1 MRSSLFTSIL
11 ALAPWLASSSPI
23 AQVDKRA
30 SGYQNTVYFTN
41 WGIYGRNYQPQ
52 SLPANELSIVLYAFA
67 NLQSSGEVYSS
78 DSYADLQKHYA
89 TDSWNDVGNNAYGCV
104 KQLYIQKK
112 ANRQLKVL
120 LSIGGWTYS
129 TNFPAAASTADTRAT
144 FASTAVTL
152 MKDWGF
158 DGIDIDWEYPAD
170 STQAANFV
178 SLLQAVRS
186 ELDSYA
192 AQYAPGY
199 HFLLTVASPAGPQ
212 NYNTMQLSA
221 MANYLDFFNL
231 MAYDY
236 AGSWDSTSG
245 HQANLYNASDSGNP
259 LAAKY
264 STDKAVTDYI
274 SAGVPASKI
283 VLGMPIYGRSF
294 EQTAGIGQP
303 YTGVGSGSWENGVW
317 DYKALPKA
325 GATVITDVKAGATYS
340 YDSSAQELISY
351 DTPDM
356 VSTKVSYLKSKGLG
370 GSMFWEASADKND
383 SSSLITTSLNALG
396 SLNSDQNL
404 LSYPNSQYA
413 NIVAGVP
420 S

>member
-1 MRSSLFTSIL
+1 
-11 ALAPWLASSSPI
+11 
-23 AQVDKRA
+23 
-30 SGYQNTVYFTN
+30 
-41 WGIYGRNYQPQ
+41 
-52 SLPANELSIVLYAFA
+52 
-67 NLQSSGEVYSS
+67 
-78 DSYADLQKHYA
+78 
-89 TDSWNDVGNNAYGCV
+89 
-104 KQLYIQKK
+104 
-112 ANRQLKVL
+112 
-120 LSIGGWTYS
+120 
-129 TNFPAAASTADTRAT
+129 
-144 FASTAVTL
+144 
-152 MKDWGF
+152 
-158 DGIDIDWEYPAD
+158 
-170 STQAANFV
+170 
-178 SLLQAVRS
+178 
-186 ELDSYA
+186 
-192 AQYAPGY
+192 
-199 HFLLTVASPAGPQ
+199 
-212 NYNTMQLSA
+212 

>member
-1 MRSSLFTSIL
+1 MRFNLFASVL
-11 ALAPWLASSSPI
+11 ALAPWLVSSSPV
-23 AQVDKRA
+23 AQVDKRVTD
-30 SGYQNTVYFTN
+30 YQNTVYFTN

-52 SLPANELSIVLYAFA
+52 DLPANELSIVLYAFA
-67 NLQSSGEVYSS
+67 NLRSTGEVYSS
-78 DSYADLQKHYA
+78 DVYSDLQKHYP
-89 TDSWNDVGNNAYGCV
+89 TDSWNDIGNNAYGCV

-112 ANRQLKVL
+112 ANRQMKVL

-129 TNFPAAASTADTRAT
+129 TNFPAAASTAESRAL

-158 DGIDIDWEYPAD
+158 DGLDIDWEYPAD
-170 STQAANFV
+170 ATQAANFV
-178 SLLQAVRS
+178 ALLQAVRQA
-186 ELDSYA
+186 LDDYA

-199 HFLLTVASPAGPQ
+199 HFLLTIASPAGPQ

-221 MANYLDFFNL
+221 MAQYLDFFNL

-245 HQANLYNASDSGNP
+245 HQANLYAASDSGNP
-259 LAAKY
+259 QAAKY
-264 STDKAVTDYI
+264 STDRAVADYVA
-274 SAGVPASKI
+274 AGVPAAKI

-294 EQTAGIGQP
+294 EATAGIGQT
-303 YTGVGSGSWENGVW
+303 YSGVGSGSWENGVW

-325 GATVITDVKAGATYS
+325 GATVITDSAAGATYS
-340 YDSSAQELISY
+340 YDSAAQELITY
-351 DTPDM
+351 DTPAM
-356 VSTKVSYLKSKGLG
+356 VSTKVAYLKSKGLG
-370 GSMFWEASADKND
+370 GSMFWEASGDRND
-383 SSSLITTSLNALG
+383 SSSLLTTSYNALG
-396 SLNSDQNL
+396 SLSSAQNL
-404 LSYPNSQYA
+404 LSYPNSQYE